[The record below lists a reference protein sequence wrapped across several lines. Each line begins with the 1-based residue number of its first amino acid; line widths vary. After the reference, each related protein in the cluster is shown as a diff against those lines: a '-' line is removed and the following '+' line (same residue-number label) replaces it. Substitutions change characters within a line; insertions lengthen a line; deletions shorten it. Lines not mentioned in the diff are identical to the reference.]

1 MEEAQKIGLDLWSSI
16 QGAADETSFNQ
27 QLTQYKIATIIEA
40 LGIEDEIT
48 KKYYKKIEKKYS
60 IDNYLWI
67 NNRHIGFINF
77 GKPNILYYLFQ
88 SNIRDIKE
96 NYYKMVGQLVS
107 LLLNVEQSIEE
118 VVKIVVVSN
127 RILSDSQIETLN
139 KIGISYLY
147 EKE

>member
-1 MEEAQKIGLDLWSSI
+1 
-16 QGAADETSFNQ
+16 
-27 QLTQYKIATIIEA
+27 
-40 LGIEDEIT
+40 
-48 KKYYKKIEKKYS
+48 
-60 IDNYLWI
+60 
-67 NNRHIGFINF
+67 
-77 GKPNILYYLFQ
+77 
-88 SNIRDIKE
+88 
-96 NYYKMVGQLVS
+96 MVGQLVS